1 MPKIGYAAL
10 IATLSLAGCG
20 SAALDEL
27 GTGDSRS
34 SGDATGPAASDPSPV
49 DPGGQDPS
57 GEDPVGQDPVGQDP
71 PSSDPP
77 VTDPPATDPP
87 VSDPPVTDPPVTDPP
102 VTDPPVSDPPSDDP
116 VDLPPATCSAPSGP
130 VNTSNP
136 STVVGNGTSDSCT
149 EAALRNAVA
158 GGGIITFDCGASVKT
173 IQISQTLVAP
183 SSQDTTIDG
192 NHKIVLDGGGDTQI
206 LTAYDGDWR
215 NNPRT
220 LTVQRLVMQRGHD
233 GGTGFL
239 PRNGDSMCAWGYRD
253 GGGGAIFTRNVNVHA
268 WGVTFLDNEG
278 PAIGP
283 DVAGGAIY
291 VLGSIELVVTNSVF
305 RGNSASNGGA
315 IGVLHTSSYMYNV
328 IFEDNA
334 ATGLLANFAGGDA
347 AGCPVFNHSQQGGAG
362 GLGGAYYIDGLDPD
376 VVFCGVE
383 MSNNISG
390 DLGGAVFASR
400 YWGTLGDRQTVT
412 WEKSTFNDNYSPTG
426 GGGAAYVN
434 SSYFTLTDC
443 SFDGNSAGDGDGGAL
458 KLTGITLN
466 ANNVSFT
473 NNSSVW
479 GGAVAHWEG
488 GPEGVGTA
496 TNLTFSGNAPNDFV
510 GDFPAP

>member
-1 MPKIGYAAL
+1 MSKIGYAAL
-10 IATLSLAGCG
+10 IATLSVAGCG

-27 GTGDSRS
+27 GSGDSRS
-34 SGDATGPAASDPSPV
+34 SDDVNEPGASDPGSLVPSS
-49 DPGGQDPS
+49 QDPS
-57 GEDPVGQDPVGQDP
+57 GEDPLGEDPVAQNP
-71 PSSDPP
+71 PVADPP
-77 VTDPPATDPP
+77 VADPPVADPP
-87 VSDPPVTDPPVTDPP
+87 VSDPPVTNPPPSDPPVTDPP
-102 VTDPPVSDPPSDDP
+102 TDDP
-116 VDLPPATCSAPSGP
+116 VDLPPATCSAPAGP
-130 VNTSNP
+130 IDTSNP
-136 STVVGNGTSDSCT
+136 TSVVGNGTSGSCT
-149 EAALRNAVA
+149 EAALRDAVSR
-158 GGGIITFDCGASVKT
+158 GGIITFDCGSSVKT
-173 IQISQTLVAP
+173 INISQTLVAP

-192 NHKIVLDGGGDTQI
+192 SHKIILDGGGDTQI
-206 LTAYDGDWR
+206 LRAYDGDWR
-215 NNPRT
+215 NNQRT

-233 GGTGFL
+233 TGTGYL
-239 PRNGDSMCAWGYRD
+239 PRNGDSVCAWGYRD
-253 GGGGAIFTRNVNVHA
+253 GGGGAIFTRNVNVHI

-283 DVAGGAIY
+283 DVAGGAVY

-328 IFEDNA
+328 IFEGNA
-334 ATGLLANFAGGDA
+334 ATGMLANYAGGDA
-347 AGCPVFNHSQQGGAG
+347 AACPVFNHSQQGGAG
-362 GLGGAYYIDGLDPD
+362 GLGGAYYIDGLDPE

-400 YWGTLGDRQTVT
+400 YWGTLGDRQTIT
-412 WEKSTFNDNYSPTG
+412 WEKSTFNGNYSPTG

-434 SSYFTLTDC
+434 GAYFTLTDC

-466 ANNVSFT
+466 ANNVTFT
-473 NNSSVW
+473 NNTSVW

-488 GPEGVGTA
+488 GPEGAGTA
-496 TNLTFSGNAPNDFV
+496 TNLSFSGNNPNDFV